1 MTGSSASLR
10 VPAWVKRLGTLPDQ
24 VAQEALA
31 ESRDFLREEAR
42 RNASK
47 GGARG
52 LRVRTGRL
60 LRSIR
65 TYLKAKPG
73 GGELSLGMV
82 FYGWVHDR
90 GATITAKNGGYL
102 RFRTPSGSWAS
113 VRRVVLPERR
123 WARDALDATRK
134 QYGRYLHRA
143 IERATRPA

>member
-1 MTGSSASLR
+1 MTGPSASMTLPR
-10 VPAWVKRLGTLPDQ
+10 WVKRLGELPEQ
-24 VAQEALA
+24 VTQEALA

-52 LRVRTGRL
+52 LRVRSGRL

-65 TYLKAKPG
+65 TYLKVKPG

-90 GATITAKNGGYL
+90 GAVIVPKRASRL
-102 RFRTPSGSWAS
+102 RFFIPGVGWRTAM
-113 VRRVVLPERR
+113 RVVLPERR

-134 QYGRYLHRA
+134 QFPRYLHRA
-143 IERATRPA
+143 IERATRPE